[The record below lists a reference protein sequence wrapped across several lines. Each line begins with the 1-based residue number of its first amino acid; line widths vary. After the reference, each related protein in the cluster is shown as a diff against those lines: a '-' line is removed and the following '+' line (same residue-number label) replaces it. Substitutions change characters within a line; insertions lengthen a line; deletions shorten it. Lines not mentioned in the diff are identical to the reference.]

1 MIVAQAFKYFVA
13 SSSMMPMELIQGAD
27 IVGASPALYLRR
39 YRALIIADIHIGYED
54 ELASKGVF
62 IPRFQLKRA
71 IELVDGLLSE
81 LAVDELVI
89 AGDLKHSF
97 NGLSPL
103 ERRELVNFL
112 EYVTPKVKEV
122 IVVRGNHDNYL
133 PILKRRLDF
142 RLEEF
147 LMIGE
152 YLVVH
157 GHKRLPKDT
166 GYEWSYL
173 VLGHEHP
180 SITLRDSVGR
190 LGKFHCF
197 LVGELKSS
205 GKTFITLPATG
216 AYQTGS
222 RITLNPDTFISP
234 ILRDEALIQGIRPV
248 IIDDDVG
255 VFELPSLSE
264 LAEYIS

>member
-1 MIVAQAFKYFVA
+1 
-13 SSSMMPMELIQGAD
+13 MMPMEIIQGAD
-27 IVGASPALYLRR
+27 IAGVSPALYLRR

-81 LAVDELVI
+81 LAVDKLVI

-97 NGLSPL
+97 NGLSPV
-103 ERRELVNFL
+103 ERRELVGFL
-112 EYVTPKVKEV
+112 EHVTPRVKEV
-122 IVVRGNHDNYL
+122 VVVRGNHDNYL
-133 PILKRRLDF
+133 PILKKRFDF

-147 LMIGE
+147 FMMGE
-152 YLVVH
+152 YLIVH
-157 GHKRLPKDT
+157 GHKVLPRDA
-166 GYEWSYL
+166 GREWSYL
-173 VLGHEHP
+173 ILGHEHP

-197 LVGELKSS
+197 LVGELKIS
-205 GKTFITLPATG
+205 GKTFVTLPATG

-222 RITLNPDTFISP
+222 RITLSPDTFISP
-234 ILRDEALIQGIRPV
+234 ILRDEAVIQGIRPI

-255 VFELPSLSE
+255 IFELPSLSE